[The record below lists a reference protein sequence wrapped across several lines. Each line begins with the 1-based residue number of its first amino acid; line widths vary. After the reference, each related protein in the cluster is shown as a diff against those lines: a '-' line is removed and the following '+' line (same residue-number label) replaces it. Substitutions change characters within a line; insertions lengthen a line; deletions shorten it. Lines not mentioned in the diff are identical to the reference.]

1 MHGIL
6 RVRCHKL
13 EHSTDLHDFPTLGHF
28 PVWNGS
34 SLKIETPVVVL
45 VVYFNHV
52 EHQRVNSDVMFNS
65 GKDFSEAFLTYAL
78 P

>member
-13 EHSTDLHDFPTLGHF
+13 EHSTDLHGFPTLGHF

-34 SLKIETPVVVL
+34 SLKTGLQLLCSVDIKVKMGLTTAFTL
-45 VVYFNHV
+45 LL
-52 EHQRVNSDVMFNS
+52 QREESLSFSTTVS
-65 GKDFSEAFLTYAL
+65 GEL
-78 P
+78 